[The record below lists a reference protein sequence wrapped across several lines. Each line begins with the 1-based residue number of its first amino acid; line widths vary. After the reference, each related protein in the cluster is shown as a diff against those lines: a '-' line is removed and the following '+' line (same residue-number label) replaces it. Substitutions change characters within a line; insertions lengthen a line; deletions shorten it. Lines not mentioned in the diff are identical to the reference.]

1 METFK
6 QKYTFDQRKYEST
19 KVMRKH
25 VLSLPII
32 VEPQNDKILRIDK
45 VKFLVPKELLFSQF
59 MFVIRKRLKINSTE
73 SIFIFINN
81 SLPTHSE
88 TIQSLYEKYC
98 DEDGFLYLKY
108 SFENT
113 FG

>member
-19 KVMRKH
+19 KVMKTH
-25 VLSLPII
+25 ILNIPII
-32 VEPQNDKILRIDK
+32 VEPENDKILRIDK
-45 VKFLVPKELLFSQF
+45 TKFLVPKDLVFSQF
-59 MFVIRKRLKINSTE
+59 MFVIRKRLKINSTQ
-73 SIFIFINN
+73 SIFMFINN
-81 SLPTHSE
+81 SLPPHSE
-88 TIQSLYEKYC
+88 TIQTLYEKYR
-98 DEDGFLYLKY
+98 DNDGFLYLKY

>member
-6 QKYTFDQRKYEST
+6 QKYTFDQRKHESI
-19 KVMRKH
+19 KVMKKH

-59 MFVIRKRLKINSTE
+59 MFVIRKRLKKLNG
-73 SIFIFINN
+73 
-81 SLPTHSE
+81 
-88 TIQSLYEKYC
+88 KYIY
-98 DEDGFLYLKY
+98 FFKQFFTYTL
-108 SFENT
+108 
-113 FG
+113 